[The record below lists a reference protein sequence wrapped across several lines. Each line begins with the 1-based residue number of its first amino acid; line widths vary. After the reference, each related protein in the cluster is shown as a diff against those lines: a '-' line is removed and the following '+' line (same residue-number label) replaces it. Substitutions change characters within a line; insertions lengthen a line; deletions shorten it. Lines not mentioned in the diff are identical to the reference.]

1 MKNII
6 EPVYGYQLPLK
17 EYNRLYLRVVKA
29 LSGIVP
35 DDRLYQEANIVMS
48 GTLYQIE
55 KLLQEV
61 NG

>member
-1 MKNII
+1 MKQQAII
-6 EPVYGYQLPLK
+6 YGYQLPVK
-17 EYNRLYLRVVKA
+17 KYNRLYLRVLKA

-35 DDRLYQEANIVMS
+35 DDRLYQQANIVLS

-61 NG
+61 EA

>member
-1 MKNII
+1 MKSVIT
-6 EPVYGYQLPLK
+6 PVYGYQLPIK
-17 EYNRLYLRVVKA
+17 KYNRLYLRVLKA

-35 DDRLYQEANIVMS
+35 DDRIYQEANIIMS

-61 NG
+61 E